1 MTPMIEKMRVNGEK
15 TRANADLGYAN
26 ATDLADYL
34 AKKGMPFRE
43 AHHVVGAMVNYGIK
57 HGKRLDDFSMEEY
70 KQFSDKIEEDIRHEI
85 SLETCVRARKS
96 YGGARRPTWSPCS
109 SSAPTRCL
117 KPKAASSGS
126 DPL

>member
-96 YGGARRPTWSPCS
+96 YGGT
-109 SSAPTRCL
+109 APDMVALQL
-117 KPKAASSGS
+117 KRADAVLEAEGRV
-126 DPL
+126 LGL